1 MIRWASQASGI
12 SYDAHP
18 TCHTAEQATGW
29 GTGLR
34 VPTLTCL
41 GLHFHICAMGVTIP
55 ALLATRSGCPAFT
68 MAGGRPQ
75 LKRSFSIIP
84 CFVFV
89 ESVLLGIVVLL
100 AYRLEFTDT
109 FPVHTQGFFCYDST
123 YAKPYPGPEAASRVP
138 PALVYALV
146 TAGPT
151 LTILLGEL
159 ARAFFPT
166 PPSAIPIIGESTIV
180 SGACCRF
187 SPPLRRLVRFLG
199 VYSFG
204 LFTTT
209 IFANAGQVV
218 TGNPTPHFLSVCR
231 PNYTALGCLPPSPD
245 RPGPDR
251 FVTDQ
256 GACAGSPS
264 LVAAARRAFPC
275 KDAALCAYAVTYTA
289 MYVTLVF
296 RVKGSRLVKPS
307 LCLALLCPAFLVG
320 VVRVAEYRNHWSD
333 VLAGFLTGAAIATF
347 LEPEACRP
355 HSTPARLTPS
365 SGGGGR
371 GRKLLLPT
379 PLLRDLYTLSGLY
392 PSPFHRDNFSPY
404 LFASRDHLL
413 CYHCGQGKKQDFS
426 TVDSAHQPTQLALS
440 MVLMLSTS

>member
-1 MIRWASQASGI
+1 
-12 SYDAHP
+12 
-18 TCHTAEQATGW
+18 
-29 GTGLR
+29 
-34 VPTLTCL
+34 
-41 GLHFHICAMGVTIP
+41 
-55 ALLATRSGCPAFT
+55 
-68 MAGGRPQ
+68 MAGGRPH

-89 ESVLLGIVVLL
+89 ESVLLGIVILL

-138 PALVYALV
+138 PALIYALV

-159 ARAFFPT
+159 ARAFFPA
-166 PPSAIPIIGESTIV
+166 PPSAVPVIGESTIV

-307 LCLALLCPAFLVG
+307 LCLAPAV
-320 VVRVAEYRNHWSD
+320 
-333 VLAGFLTGAAIATF
+333 
-347 LEPEACRP
+347 
-355 HSTPARLTPS
+355 
-365 SGGGGR
+365 SGLPGGR
-371 GRKLLLPT
+371 GP
-379 PLLRDLYTLSGLY
+379 
-392 PSPFHRDNFSPY
+392 
-404 LFASRDHLL
+404 
-413 CYHCGQGKKQDFS
+413 CG
-426 TVDSAHQPTQLALS
+426 
-440 MVLMLSTS
+440 